1 MLSLFNSKCVYIL
14 IPPPPAPSPLRHVH
28 SNASQSNFTT
38 VSTWHRLLKT
48 TQMLSSRHGSCT
60 RWKFFHSHTPAPAHY
75 IENIAGRLD
84 DHLCIYKMVEVSGQ
98 KVRHV
103 VHFSTNWMYHSI
115 SVDMEVYLPKDKS
128 VKLSVLHAC
137 SPILVW
143 ISLCQCSCNYIHTHT
158 LALSKRSKNFSISSI
173 EFAAANFS
181 MASFRRIVLYII
193 SSSSSYYT
201 RIRAYRCA
209 IDLNLIY
216 CFCWFVCCGI
226 PVGHVFIR
234 GQLYSLC
241 YP

>member
-1 MLSLFNSKCVYIL
+1 MCVHSHT
-14 IPPPPAPSPLRHVH
+14 PPPAPSPLRHVH

-137 SPILVW
+137 TPIGMDKFVPMQLQ
-143 ISLCQCSCNYIHTHT
+143 LHTHT
-158 LALSKRSKNFSISSI
+158 HTSTEQTEWKLFNFLNWICCSKLLNG
-173 EFAAANFS
+173 
-181 MASFRRIVLYII
+181 IVP
-193 SSSSSYYT
+193 T
-201 RIRAYRCA
+201 
-209 IDLNLIY
+209 Y
-216 CFCWFVCCGI
+216 CFVYNIIIIIILYEDTGI
-226 PVGHVFIR
+226 
-234 GQLYSLC
+234 
-241 YP
+241 